1 MGIDKQ
7 LDIRGETCP
16 YTYVKS
22 KLAIEGMEKGQVL
35 EITLKHKPAI
45 NNVPRSMENEGHK
58 ILDVSCVNE
67 NDFRILVEKG

>member
-35 EITLKHKPAI
+35 EITLNHKPAI
-45 NNVPRSMENEGHK
+45 KNVPR
-58 ILDVSCVNE
+58 
-67 NDFRILVEKG
+67 RP